1 METWIYMKECT
12 SYTMKIE
19 NYTIELSGSIM
30 VTTHFVLLLEAFKM
44 MLTATKMEKEICIV
58 GLTYFNIF
66 IKYNKLWKTGNDM
79 LLANSKWKMGSV

>member
-1 METWIYMKECT
+1 
-12 SYTMKIE
+12 
-19 NYTIELSGSIM
+19 
-30 VTTHFVLLLEAFKM
+30 VLLLEAFKM